1 MCEREKIKYIFERTF
16 GIIIKIYFD
25 ISIMKKI
32 RQTIKEFIVNKSKI
46 IIKCNKYDLHFN
58 IINGAIDFNFID
70 EQDNN
75 IGLNSLN
82 IDDDIIIFFR
92 EKNDNIIKPIKII
105 KLLKYEFNNDSE
117 SYSENY
123 DIEDIL

>member
-1 MCEREKIKYIFERTF
+1 
-16 GIIIKIYFD
+16 
-25 ISIMKKI
+25 MKKI
-32 RQTIKEFIVNKSKI
+32 RQTIKQFITSNNNI
-46 IIKCNKYDLHFN
+46 IIKCNKYDLYFE
-58 IINGAIDFNFID
+58 IINGSINFNFID
-70 EQDNN
+70 EQNNN
-75 IGLNSLN
+75 IGLNCLN

-117 SYSENY
+117 SYSEN

>member
-1 MCEREKIKYIFERTF
+1 
-16 GIIIKIYFD
+16 
-25 ISIMKKI
+25 MKKI

-105 KLLKYEFNNDSE
+105 KLLKYEFNNDSSSDME
-117 SYSENY
+117 
-123 DIEDIL
+123 I

>member
-1 MCEREKIKYIFERTF
+1 
-16 GIIIKIYFD
+16 
-25 ISIMKKI
+25 MKKI
-32 RQTIKEFIVNKSKI
+32 RQTIKQFITSNMI
-46 IIKCNKYDLHFN
+46 IIKCNKYDLHFE
-58 IINGAIDFNFID
+58 IINGSINFNFID
-70 EQDNN
+70 EQNNN
-75 IGLNSLN
+75 IGLNCLN

-92 EKNDNIIKPIKII
+92 DKNDNIIKPIKII